1 MHLAASAAS
10 QAAPG
15 ALGFLV
21 VAGMG
26 VALFLLFRSMTK
38 HLRKV
43 AVDPRQEP
51 AAASSTP
58 PGGKPVGSRPADGG
72 PADGG
77 PAGGGGP
84 AAGGPGNGAA
94 PGRVAT
100 GSSVTDGLA
109 NDSGTASGQSS

>member
-1 MHLAASAAS
+1 MHLAASVAS

-26 VALFLLFRSMTK
+26 VVLFFLFRSMTK

-51 AAASSTP
+51 AAPGSTP
-58 PGGKPVGSRPADGG
+58 PGGAPPEGG
-72 PADGG
+72 PPGSG
-77 PAGGGGP
+77 PAGVGTPGG
-84 AAGGPGNGAA
+84 APGNGAA

-100 GSSVTDGLA
+100 GSSVTDSLA
-109 NDSGTASGQSS
+109 NDNGTASGPDS

>member
-72 PADGG
+72 PA
-77 PAGGGGP
+77 GGGGP